1 MPDLAT
7 LTGSGSL
14 STSSVGI
21 SNSPVLGALAATLK
35 NQNLNPMK
43 IKDLALMFDIKD
55 GKVNTKP
62 FNVNIGDIK
71 MNLGGAT
78 GLDESIA
85 YNGKITVPEKYK
97 LGNFSNLAFK
107 IGGTFTK
114 PKIQLD
120 MANTLNNI
128 VSDTK
133 ARAIV
138 RLYI

>member
-1 MPDLAT
+1 MMPDLAS

-21 SNSPVLGALAATLK
+21 SNSPVLGALASALK
-35 NQNLNPMK
+35 NSNLNPMK

-85 YNGKITVPEKYK
+85 YNGKNYSTR
-97 LGNFSNLAFK
+97 
-107 IGGTFTK
+107 
-114 PKIQLD
+114 KIQIRQFLESCFQ
-120 MANTLNNI
+120 NRWN
-128 VSDTK
+128 V
-133 ARAIV
+133 
-138 RLYI
+138 Y